1 MKRVLTLCLYAALLL
16 SLAACGSAPEVT
28 LPAPEGEAGAA
39 PTPEPASS
47 ARKRMCRKSSH

>member
-28 LPAPEGEAGAA
+28 LPAPDAHADPDPGAHAGADA
-39 PTPEPASS
+39 
-47 ARKRMCRKSSH
+47 KRR